1 MTANVA
7 HRLLSLLPGIYRE
20 DEFLGRYLAPFEQLI
35 VELETHIDGIAAL
48 FDPRAT
54 REEFL
59 PWLSTWLAFTL
70 RADLSVTKRRA
81 FLSQV
86 VSLYRRRGT
95 RANLQEL
102 LRIFTSGEPVVEES
116 TSIANHFK
124 VTIRLQRDTPE
135 GQLRQSSIARALI
148 ELEKPAHTTYE
159 LELLFPSMQIGVA
172 SKVGVD
178 TLLAPRP
185 GG

>member
-1 MTANVA
+1 MTANIA
-7 HRLLSLLPGIYRE
+7 HRLLTLLPGIYRE

-35 VELETHIDGIAAL
+35 ADLEAQIDGIATL
-48 FDPRAT
+48 FDPRTT
-54 REEFL
+54 REDFL
-59 PWLSTWLAFTL
+59 PWLSSWMAFTL
-70 RADLSVTKRRA
+70 RADLSITKRRA
-81 FLSQV
+81 FLAQV

-102 LRIFTSGEPVVEES
+102 LRIFTSGEPTVEES
-116 TSIANHFK
+116 SIANHFK

-185 GG
+185 GA